1 MSHLPFQFFA
11 WAASIAYMVETI
23 QAKFISK
30 HKIENPWLFNFVW
43 LVFLLIMNTV
53 VCLWAGATVP
63 HVWGNVILVGIFFA
77 LGMSLFTLA
86 NYKLDVS
93 VLTPLSN
100 FHTIFVVILGVL
112 FLNENLS
119 SLQLS
124 LIVIMFIAAMLVTYD
139 ENFSLKS
146 FFNKGVF
153 ISLASMLCYALMAM
167 FLKKA
172 SAEVP
177 FWTLNLWYFFIG
189 AVLMMFTLPLFKND
203 IKSLNKNQLWN
214 VLFLSLA
221 GTVATLL
228 ANKAYTSNISIS
240 GAIIYIPL
248 SVIVVMLLS
257 SFFPKFLEH
266 HTWKVYLVRII
277 STAVL
282 VYAGIMLI

>member
-1 MSHLPFQFFA
+1 
-11 WAASIAYMVETI
+11 
-23 QAKFISK
+23 
-30 HKIENPWLFNFVW
+30 
-43 LVFLLIMNTV
+43 
-53 VCLWAGATVP
+53 LWAGATIP
-63 HVWGNVILVGIFFA
+63 HVWGNIILVGLFFA
-77 LGMSLFTLA
+77 LGTSLFTLA

-93 VLTPLSN
+93 VLTPLSS
-100 FHTIFVVILGVL
+100 FHTVCVVILGVL

-119 SLQLS
+119 SMQLW
-124 LIVIMFIAAMLVTYD
+124 LIITMIVAAMLVTFD
-139 ENFSLKS
+139 ENFSIKS
-146 FFNKGVF
+146 FFSKGVA
-153 ISLASMLCYALMAM
+153 ISLVSMLSFALMAM

-189 AVLMMFTLPLFKND
+189 AILMMFTLPLFKND
-203 IKSLNKNQLWN
+203 IKSLNKNQLGN
-214 VLFLSLA
+214 VLFLALA

-228 ANKAYTSNISIS
+228 ANKAYTTNISIS

-257 SFFPKFLEH
+257 PFFPKFLEH

-277 STAVL
+277 ATAVL